1 MIKNST
7 MTEIPK
13 SSYDAQKKK
22 NYRNWIFFSSN
33 KISLWS
39 FYFLVLLIL
48 IACFASFIAPHDP
61 ANVDLSL
68 RLQEPSSVYLLGTD
82 ELGRDILSRLIFG
95 VRTTIYIVVLIIFFT
110 VPLGVAIGIIAG
122 YGGKWID
129 RILMRLT
136 DIFLALPRLILAL
149 AFVAAMGPGLLSL
162 VVAISLT
169 AWTSYARIARS
180 ETILIRKENFVK
192 AAQLQGAKP
201 FYILRHYVL
210 PLCLPSVIVRLT
222 YDMAG
227 VILMAAG
234 FGFLGLGVQ
243 PPVPEWGTM
252 VASGQP
258 YLLDHWWVSTAPGF
272 AIFITSLALN
282 FVGDGLRDVIDP
294 RQNY

>member
-1 MIKNST
+1 MKKSNLT
-7 MTEIPK
+7 FIPK
-13 SSYDAQKKK
+13 SSFEARKRNLYQ
-22 NYRNWIFFSSN
+22 NWILFSSN
-33 KISLWS
+33 KTSFLSLIFLISLT
-39 FYFLVLLIL
+39 FV
-48 IACFASFIAPHDP
+48 ACFSSFISPHDP
-61 ANVDLSL
+61 TNVELSL
-68 RLQEPSSVYLLGTD
+68 RLQAPSEIYLLGTD

-95 VRTTIYIVVLIIFFT
+95 VRTTIYIVILIIFFT
-110 VPLGVAIGIIAG
+110 VPLGVLIGITAG

-129 RILMRLT
+129 LILMRVT

-169 AWTSYARIARS
+169 SWTSYARIARS

-192 AAQLQGAKP
+192 AAQLQGAST
-201 FYILRHYVL
+201 FYILRHYIL
-210 PLCLPSVIVRLT
+210 PLCLPSIIVRVT

-243 PPVPEWGTM
+243 PPLAEWGTM

-258 YLLDHWWVSTAPGF
+258 YLLDHWWVSAIPGF
-272 AIFITSLALN
+272 AIFITSLSLN
-282 FVGDGLRDVIDP
+282 FLGDGLRDVIDP

>member
-1 MIKNST
+1 MIKDNP
-7 MTEIPK
+7 EIRVPR
-13 SSYDAQKKK
+13 SSFEAQKQKI
-22 NYRNWIFFSSN
+22 YRGWIFFSSN

-39 FYFLVLLIL
+39 FWFLLLLI
-48 IACFASFIAPHDP
+48 IVACFASLISPHDP

-68 RLQEPSSVYLLGTD
+68 RLQGSSKTYFLGTD

-110 VPLGVAIGIIAG
+110 VPLGVIVGIVAG
-122 YGGKWID
+122 YSGKWID
-129 RILMRLT
+129 KVLMRTT

-169 AWTSYARIARS
+169 TWTSYARIARS

-192 AAQLQGAKP
+192 AAQLQGAGS
-201 FYILRHYVL
+201 FYILRYYIL

-227 VILMAAG
+227 IILMAAG

-243 PPVPEWGTM
+243 PPLPEWGTM

-282 FVGDGLRDVIDP
+282 FVGDGLRDAIDP

>member
-1 MIKNST
+1 MTSIST
-7 MTEIPK
+7 SLKTPK
-13 SSYDAQKKK
+13 SSFEAKKK
-22 NYRNWIFFSSN
+22 KLYQSWKIFSSN
-33 KISLWS
+33 KVSLLS
-39 FYFLVLLIL
+39 LFLLLFLV
-48 IACFASFIAPHDP
+48 FVASFAFWIAPHDP
-61 ANVDLSL
+61 TNVDLSL
-68 RLQEPSSVYLLGTD
+68 RLQGFSKVYLLGTD
-82 ELGRDILSRLIFG
+82 ELGRDILSRLVFG
-95 VRTTIYIVVLIIFFT
+95 TRTTIYVVFLIIFFT
-110 VPLGVAIGIIAG
+110 VPLGVAVGVVAG
-122 YGGKWID
+122 YAGKWVD
-129 RILMRLT
+129 RCLMRLT

-192 AAQLQGAKP
+192 AAELQGASS
-201 FYILRHYVL
+201 FYILWHYIL
-210 PLCLPSVIVRLT
+210 PLCLPSVVVRVT

-227 VILMAAG
+227 IILMAAG

-243 PPVPEWGTM
+243 PPLPEWGTM

-258 YLLDHWWVSTAPGF
+258 YLLDHWWVSAIPGF
-272 AIFITSLALN
+272 TIFVTSLALN